1 MVMMSVVGP
10 LTARVQPKYL
20 IVVGAVIVAL
30 SVYDLTN
37 TYADLGFRFFALS
50 NIMLGVGLLLVF
62 VSITTASYD
71 GSPPD
76 EID

>member
-1 MVMMSVVGP
+1 LGP
-10 LTARVQPKYL
+10 AQISHCRGGGV
-20 IVVGAVIVAL
+20 
-30 SVYDLTN
+30 LTN

-50 NIMLGVGLLLVF
+50 RIMLGVGLLLVF

-71 GSPPD
+71 GIPPD